1 MASDRVSS
9 SLEDYL
15 EAIFHIVSKKRAAK
29 AKDIAKS
36 LSVASSSV
44 TGALKALAEKGLVN
58 YAPYDL
64 ITLTT
69 EGEKMAHDV
78 IMRHDALRAF
88 FIRILALDREDAE
101 DAACKMEHAV
111 SEKVLRRLLEFVRFS
126 ETWREGSAK
135 WDEEKNCFVN
145 RYSSENGEQ

>member
-1 MASDRVSS
+1 MRKSKVSS

-29 AKDIAKS
+29 AKDIAIS
-36 LSVASSSV
+36 MNVASSSV
-44 TGALKALAEKGLVN
+44 TGALKALSEKGLVN

-64 ITLTT
+64 ITLTN
-69 EGEKMAHDV
+69 EGEKLAHEV

-88 FIRILALDREDAE
+88 FIRILALDREEAE

-111 SEKVLRRLLEFVRFS
+111 SEKVLKRLLEFVRFS
-126 ETWREGSAK
+126 EGWREGSAR
-135 WDEEKNCFVN
+135 WDEGRKVFVN
-145 RYSSENGEQ
+145 KYENGEQ